1 MKPIIQLHNLPN
13 GGPTGAPLR
22 GWRECPLWVSSQELE
37 EEGGIHYGSGGCNV
51 QMARCSQRDLSHPA
65 TIPAFIH
72 GPPRSSA
79 GPGLVVTQ
87 GWSSGEE
94 EEGVVNLEMFP

>member
-1 MKPIIQLHNLPN
+1 MKPIILLHNLPN

-22 GWRECPLWVSSQELE
+22 GWRECPLWVFSQELE

-65 TIPAFIH
+65 TIPAFIR
-72 GPPRSSA
+72 GPPRSST

-87 GWSSGEE
+87 GRSSGEE